1 MDKRKT
7 YSTYEAKARLSEILR
22 AVRER
27 GESALISYRGEPI
40 AEIRPVEAPD
50 TGLARRVERLER
62 AGVVVRGSRRGALKP
77 LAARAGA
84 LERFLAERSE

>member
-1 MDKRKT
+1 MRKI

-27 GESALISYRGEPI
+27 GEHVVISYHGEPV
-40 AEIRPVEAPD
+40 AEIRPFEPEGAER
-50 TGLARRVERLER
+50 LVERVARLEES
-62 AGVVVRGSRRGALKP
+62 GVVVRGTRRGALGLVAERP
-77 LAARAGA
+77 GA

>member
-40 AEIRPVEAPD
+40 AEIRPVETPD
-50 TGLARRVERLER
+50 TGLAGRVEHLER
-62 AGVVVRGSRRGALKP
+62 AGVVVRGSRRGSLKP
-77 LAARAGA
+77 LATRAGA